1 MVARLPIEDAKN
13 SSNTPSD
20 GPRRSDRV
28 QISIPIEAIGT
39 DYQRGWPFCQKG
51 RTLTISQY
59 GAAIV
64 LNYALATDQ
73 ELTIRCVDTS
83 KEAVARVV
91 GLISGP
97 GKDLVYGVT
106 FLSDGANPWSI
117 EFPTLTGTDEGLV
130 RILLGCCLCQTHKV
144 VHLKSIE
151 LQVFEAN
158 QSIQQFCK
166 FCSATTSWK
175 RVVNEAQ
182 REPRLSRDIRPQ
194 ESAPQPRLGVDKRKH
209 GRIRSNARACIR
221 QPGFAEEI
229 VTCENLSRGGLR
241 LRTSKPYHEGARI
254 EVALPY
260 LAGSGNIFV
269 PARVIHVQDCG
280 SFFRLGVA
288 YSRTSGKQQASAYS
302 GSASVKDRTNR

>member
-1 MVARLPIEDAKN
+1 MVAQKQEI
-13 SSNTPSD
+13 SSD
-20 GPRRSDRV
+20 GVRRSDRV

-39 DYQRGWPFCQKG
+39 DYQRGWPFCKKG
-51 RTLTISQY
+51 QTLAVSQH

-91 GLISGP
+91 GLISSR
-97 GKDLVYGVT
+97 GKDLVYGIT
-106 FLSDGANPWSI
+106 FLNAAANPWSI
-117 EFPTLTGTDEGLV
+117 EFPTLTETDAGLG

-144 VHLKSIE
+144 SHLNAIE
-151 LQVFEAN
+151 LQVFETN

-175 RVVNEAQ
+175 RVVKEAQ
-182 REPRLSRDIRPQ
+182 REAQLPRGIQTQIPVSPPRLATNR
-194 ESAPQPRLGVDKRKH
+194 RKH
-209 GRIRSNARACIR
+209 GRIGADVPACIR
-221 QPGFAEEI
+221 QPGYAEEV

-241 LRTSKPYHEGARI
+241 LRTSKPYQEGARI

-260 LAGSGNIFV
+260 SAGSGNIFV
-269 PARVIHVQDCG
+269 PATVIHLQDCG
-280 SFFRLGVA
+280 SFFRLGIA
-288 YSRTSGKQQASAYS
+288 YAKASGKQQASAYS
-302 GSASVKDRTNR
+302 GSTSVADATNR